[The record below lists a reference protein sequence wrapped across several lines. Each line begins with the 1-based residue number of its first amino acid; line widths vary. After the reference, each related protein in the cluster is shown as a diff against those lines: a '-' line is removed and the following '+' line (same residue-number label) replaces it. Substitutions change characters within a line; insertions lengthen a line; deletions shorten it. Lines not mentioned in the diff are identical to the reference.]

1 MRRGRFRVPA
11 LECPLVG
18 VHQPLAAHPLT
29 PPAQCP
35 AEPGSLSHW
44 WGQGGHVLPTGP
56 GIRRAWLP
64 DGGPPG
70 SKEEAR
76 PRESEAALGSP
87 SPLRGTCPFSHSHP
101 LLQGAS
107 LLTLRTCGW
116 TQRGV
121 WRV

>member
-18 VHQPLAAHPLT
+18 VHQPLAAHPLI

-64 DGGPPG
+64 ELC
-70 SKEEAR
+70 KFC
-76 PRESEAALGSP
+76 LL
-87 SPLRGTCPFSHSHP
+87 LRLNSAIF
-101 LLQGAS
+101 L
-107 LLTLRTCGW
+107 
-116 TQRGV
+116 
-121 WRV
+121 